1 MKNEIN
7 CCDFNSKQEK
17 HHEKWKRFIENLSDR
32 KKDMKKDE
40 KEKTKTFED
49 FFQVSTITKF
59 YANRRDY
66 EPPFLQGA

>member
-1 MKNEIN
+1 MKNESN
-7 CCDFNSKQEK
+7 CCDFNSKQKK
-17 HHEKWKRFIENLSDR
+17 HYEKWKRFIENLSDR

-40 KEKTKTFED
+40 KEKTKTFEN
-49 FFQVSTITKF
+49 FFQVITITKF